1 MASYE
6 VIHGRTGYR
15 DIDKVFKTYD
25 AAERYRKKQKGLG
38 RDDVHYLEIDR
49 VDASGSKKKK
59 NKLKI
64 RKAQGTNIPRQIYKH
79 LTGDPERAFFMKNDK
94 KGN

>member
-1 MASYE
+1 MPYE

-15 DIDKVFKTYD
+15 DVDKVFKTYD
-25 AAERYRKKQKGLG
+25 AAERYRKKQGGLG

-59 NKLKI
+59 KLIAKKSNKLKI
-64 RKAQGTNIPRQIYKH
+64 RKA
-79 LTGDPERAFFMKNDK
+79 
-94 KGN
+94 

>member
-15 DIDKVFKTYD
+15 DTKRIFKKFED
-25 AAERYRKKQKGLG
+25 AESYIKRQRGLG
-38 RDDVHYLEIDR
+38 RDDTHYLEIDR

-59 NKLKI
+59 NSNKLKI
-64 RKAQGTNIPRQIYKH
+64 RKA
-79 LTGDPERAFFMKNDK
+79 
-94 KGN
+94 

>member
-15 DIDKVFKTYD
+15 DTKRIFKD
-25 AAERYRKKQKGLG
+25 FKGAEDYIKRQRGLG
-38 RDDVHYLEIDR
+38 RDDTHYLEIDL

-64 RKAQGTNIPRQIYKH
+64 RKA
-79 LTGDPERAFFMKNDK
+79 
-94 KGN
+94 